1 MKIAL
6 CQLNYH
12 IANFES
18 NSSKI
23 ISNIKKAK
31 ADNVDLIIFSELSV
45 CGYPPQDFLEQK
57 DFITDVNLTID
68 KISKIC
74 NGIAAIVGAPVIN
87 TSNKGKKLFNAA
99 VFMYDGEVKFVQHK
113 THLPTYDVFDEYRYF
128 EHNTDFDIIN
138 FKGKKIALTICE
150 DLWDSQPVENSFA
163 KDKLYTVSPMEK
175 FSILKPDLV
184 INIAA
189 SPFSYDQHSN
199 RQNILIDNA
208 FRYNVP
214 IIYVNQVGAQTEIIF
229 DGNSMVLN
237 SKGKVVSK
245 LLPFK
250 EDYKIV
256 SFTEIENLPP
266 LQEKRQTHIEKINDA
281 LILGIKDYFSKNNF
295 TSATLGLSGGIDSA
309 VTVVLAAKALGNENI
324 KVLLLPSKY
333 SSQHSIDDA
342 VKLAENLSIK
352 YEIINIEDTV
362 AAFEKGL
369 KPIFNNLQPG
379 IAEEN
384 IQARARGTFLM
395 ALANKFGYILLNTSN
410 KSEAAVGYSTM
421 YGDMNGGLSVI
432 GDVYKT
438 DVFELAKYM
447 NRNGEIIPINTI
459 TKPPSAEL
467 RPNQK
472 DSDSLPDY
480 DLLDKILFNYIEQKK
495 SLSEITALGFD
506 SSLVKKVLTM
516 VNRSEYKRFQTP
528 PVLRVSSKAFG
539 FGRRMPLVAMY

>member
-23 ISNIKKAK
+23 ISHINKAK
-31 ADNVDLIIFSELSV
+31 ADDVDLIVFSELSV

-57 DFITDVNLTID
+57 DFITDVKDEIN
-68 KISKIC
+68 KIAKSC
-74 NGIAAIVGAPVIN
+74 TGIAAIVGAPVIN
-87 TSNKGKKLFNAA
+87 LSKRGKKLFNAA

-128 EHNTDFDIIN
+128 EHNTDFDIIR

-163 KDKLYTVSPMEK
+163 KDKLYTISPMEK
-175 FSILKPDLV
+175 FAVHNPDLV

-189 SPFSYDQHSN
+189 SPFSYDQDSN
-199 RQNILIDNA
+199 RKNILIDNA

-214 IIYVNQVGAQTEIIF
+214 IVYVNQVGAQTEIIF

-237 SKGKVVSK
+237 SKGKVVTK
-245 LLPFK
+245 LVSFK
-250 EDYKIV
+250 EDYKII
-256 SFTEIENLPP
+256 SFDDIENLPS
-266 LQEKRQTHIEKINDA
+266 LKEEKQTHIAKINDA
-281 LILGIKDYFSKNNF
+281 LTLGIKDYFEKNNF
-295 TSATLGLSGGIDSA
+295 KSATLGLSGGIDSA
-309 VTVVLAAKALGNENI
+309 VTVVLAAKALGEENI

-333 SSQHSIDDA
+333 SSEHSIADA
-342 VKLAENLSIK
+342 IKLADNLGIK
-352 YEIINIEDTV
+352 YEIINIENTV
-362 AAFEKGL
+362 NAYEEGL
-369 KPIFNNLQPG
+369 EPLFANLSSG

-384 IQARARGTFLM
+384 IQARTRGTFLM

-438 DVFELAKYM
+438 DVYKLARYM
-447 NRNGEIIPINTI
+447 NRNEEVIPINTI

-467 RPNQK
+467 RPGQK

-480 DLLDKILFNYIEQKK
+480 DVLDKILFHYIEQKK
-495 SLSEITALGFD
+495 SLSEIGELGFD
-506 SSLVKKVLTM
+506 KTLVKKVLTM

-539 FGRRMPLVAMY
+539 FGRRMPLVAKY